1 MLKYFFI
8 VWKSSFHKINCVSRC
23 QGTENNTEPRNKIL
37 FNHALEYGNSSHFL
51 SKIWWDELVTNT
63 QSLTILVPDLIHVLT
78 SIWLIRIWHKFV
90 VYVVSFSCIIR
101 IHFLLISIY
110 LFVIIS
116 RFCLF
121 KYLFFNRSYFM
132 DIRNLKRLS
141 TSISNEWITENVF
154 NDRAARSLVS
164 SRSLS
169 V

>member
-1 MLKYFFI
+1 MITEKGKFSTKMKAKGVKLGNVHTFVSILCFEFFI

-101 IHFLLISIY
+101 IHFL
-110 LFVIIS
+110 
-116 RFCLF
+116 
-121 KYLFFNRSYFM
+121 FNTSSAVSVYS
-132 DIRNLKRLS
+132 S
-141 TSISNEWITENVF
+141 TYSNT
-154 NDRAARSLVS
+154 
-164 SRSLS
+164 
-169 V
+169 